1 MTLLLSNVL
10 TRLQMILG
18 KSDAAALEAFA
29 LWCERRRLGERALKG
44 QTVREYRTA
53 APKARLTPRSAL
65 HLFEFLGDCE
75 IRPDLIKDHGA
86 LQSLRDNISPLVEQE
101 RAAIYAEP
109 LENDT
114 TAELEIDAIRG
125 AYALWRYETG
135 DQAFQQE
142 LLLLHGDRGKTRW
155 ATRATYVRPQIVYR
169 GTFHVLEGVLSCT
182 LGGYP
187 VAPSPETPNGHPKAN
202 KLLVTRDGNDRTD
215 ILCGVLSGV
224 ATGTL
229 VALVMP
235 IILIRIAPLSDMDA
249 TMDAIAAHSDAHL
262 AKAIAETNPVIDEG
276 DPRYLV
282 IQRVVDLFNE
292 PLIKVRRD
300 GQRVKQAFRSI
311 DSTYIDEIRPMLRD
325 ERARQQLLGEKF
337 HSWLK
342 RKGARELKS

>member
-1 MTLLLSNVL
+1 MAVLLSSALMRV
-10 TRLQMILG
+10 QKILE
-18 KSDAAALEAFA
+18 KSDIAALEQFA

-53 APKARLTPRSAL
+53 APKARLTPRAAL
-65 HLFEFLGDCE
+65 HLYEFLGDCE
-75 IRPDLIKDHGA
+75 IRSGMIKDADA
-86 LQSLRDNISPLVEQE
+86 LKSVRNDIRNLVEQE
-101 RAAIYAEP
+101 RATIYAEP

-135 DQAFQQE
+135 DQGFQQE
-142 LLLLHGDRGKTRW
+142 LLLLHGERGKSRW

-224 ATGTL
+224 ATGAL

-235 IILIRIAPLSDMDA
+235 IILIRIPLPPD
-249 TMDAIAAHSDAHL
+249 MDAIAAHSDAHL
-262 AKAIAETNPVIDEG
+262 AQAIAETNPVIDEG
-276 DPRYLV
+276 DPRYPI

-292 PLIKVRRD
+292 PLVKVRKD
-300 GQRVKQAFRSI
+300 GRRITQAYRSI
-311 DSTYIDEIRPMLRD
+311 DSSYIDEIRPMLRD
-325 ERARQQLLGEKF
+325 ERARQHLLGDKF
-337 HSWLK
+337 HAWL
-342 RKGARELKS
+342 RRAGSRETQA